1 MLDETRKEK
10 VIDLIKQRGEV
21 TVKDLSKYLGVTSV
35 TIRKDLKELE
45 KLGLIIRTH
54 GGAVLPSHTKVE
66 WNFIQK
72 SKQHVEEKLSIAQRA
87 LEFVKVGDS
96 IILDSGT
103 TTLAMAREIKRTHL
117 HPLTVVTNNLFIA
130 TELVGTAVDL
140 IVLGGTV
147 RENSFSLIGA
157 FCEENLKK
165 IYVDKAFIGATGF
178 SSEGFMTPDVNE
190 AKIKNMM
197 VSQASEI
204 FIVADSSKFTHP
216 SFAIYANLDEIDHVI
231 TDEGISSE
239 TEKMLKSFGIEV
251 IKAPKKGGDKV
262 DPQR

>member
-10 VIDLIKQRGEV
+10 VMDLIKERGEV
-21 TVKDLSKYLGVTSV
+21 TVKELSTRLGVTSV

-45 KLGLIIRTH
+45 SRGLIIRTH
-54 GGAVLPSHTKVE
+54 GGAVAPSHTKVE

-72 SKQHVEEKLSIAQRA
+72 SKQHVEEKLAIAKKA
-87 LEFVKVGDS
+87 LEFVKAGDS

-140 IVLGGTV
+140 VVLGGSV

-165 IYVDKAFIGATGF
+165 IYVDKAFIGATG
-178 SSEGFMTPDVNE
+178 SSDEGFMTPDINE
-190 AKIKNMM
+190 AKVKNMM

-204 FIVADSSKFTHP
+204 FIVVDSSKFTHP
-216 SFAIYANLDEIDHVI
+216 SFAMYAHFNEIDHVI
-231 TDEGISSE
+231 TDWKVPYEV
-239 TEKMLKSFGIEV
+239 EKALKSFGV
-251 IKAPKKGGDKV
+251 DVVKAIRRGD
-262 DPQR
+262 DELDTQR

>member
-1 MLDETRKEK
+1 MLDETRKEM
-10 VIDLIKQRGEV
+10 VIELIKERGEV

-54 GGAVLPSHTKVE
+54 GGAVLPSHTRVE

-72 SKQHVEEKLSIAQRA
+72 SKQHVEEKLSIARKA
-87 LEFVKVGDS
+87 LEFVKPGDS

-103 TTLAMAREIKRTHL
+103 TTLAMAREIKKRHL
-117 HPLTVVTNNLFIA
+117 SPLTIVTNNLFIA
-130 TELVGTAVDL
+130 TELAGTSVDL
-140 IVLGGTV
+140 VVLGGSV

-178 SSEGFMTPDVNE
+178 STEGFMTPDINE
-190 AKIKNMM
+190 ARIKNMM

-204 FIVADSSKFTHP
+204 FIVVDSSKFTHP
-216 SFAIYANLDEIDHVI
+216 SFAIYANFNEIDHVI
-231 TDEGISSE
+231 TDEGLSAE
-239 TEKMLKSFGIEV
+239 TEKILKSLGV
-251 IKAPKKGGDKV
+251 DVVKASKKGGDKV
-262 DPQR
+262 DPRK